1 MDAQR
6 KRRCALYASIPHM
19 GQAQVSELRKHC
31 TRQFIKCPFLQP
43 HTSSMKNHVVQ
54 LPQCSVMKKHTHTQ
68 SRDRDVMYTAS
79 AGFSQGLKPLFK
91 MLSKYTTKETEKPG
105 RVVVHDRGC
114 ALYVQHTHGSQTDAP
129 AFCQNYQNVH
139 KRARHTE
146 GYAHPDHSLHHRV
159 AIHRACGH
167 EANFY
172 LRTFF
177 FVKCVMYRTRH
188 S

>member
-1 MDAQR
+1 
-6 KRRCALYASIPHM
+6 
-19 GQAQVSELRKHC
+19 
-31 TRQFIKCPFLQP
+31 
-43 HTSSMKNHVVQ
+43 
-54 LPQCSVMKKHTHTQ
+54 
-68 SRDRDVMYTAS
+68 MYTAS

-177 FVKCVMYRTRH
+177 SRQVCYVQNSALVTDDDELGIMASMPTAPL
-188 S
+188 